1 MEELKSALRNTEYK
15 KMTSSETKRYRR
27 EFNKIKNSL
36 IDEWENKLVKM
47 ANLYRRC
54 HFRENR
60 KNLKKKENL
69 MMLII

>member
-36 IDEWENKLVKM
+36 IDEWEKQTGQNGQLIQKM
-47 ANLYRRC
+47 
-54 HFRENR
+54 
-60 KNLKKKENL
+60 
-69 MMLII
+69 